1 MKKEIPKEIKDALNE
16 VARKYSNSPATTN
29 AGRVFRF
36 LAQFITVETIVKIF
50 AHKLK

>member
-16 VARKYSNSPATTN
+16 VARKYSDSSSTTN

-36 LAQFITVETIVKIF
+36 LAKFITIETVVKIF